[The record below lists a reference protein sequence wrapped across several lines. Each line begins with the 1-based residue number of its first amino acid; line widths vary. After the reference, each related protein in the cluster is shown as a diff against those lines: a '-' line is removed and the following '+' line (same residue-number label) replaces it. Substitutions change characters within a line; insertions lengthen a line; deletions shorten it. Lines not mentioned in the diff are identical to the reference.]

1 MQWGTRMEGKRK
13 ERSKSRLPEE
23 SKKEQKLKCV
33 CGVGEKCRPY
43 LLRPYWR
50 NRAGISEIP
59 VAASSIRLRESG
71 FQDRDR
77 VLLEKVT
84 RYVKNRDNDFG
95 ERQVGSRWREVLR
108 PHIFWSVVHKT
119 SLKCSDRK
127 LFVLHKHKRY
137 VRMKK

>member
-1 MQWGTRMEGKRK
+1 MEGRRK
-13 ERSKSRLPEE
+13 ERSKQTPRR
-23 SKKEQKLKCV
+23 SKKGTKIEMCV
-33 CGVGEKCRPY
+33 GGGEKCRPY

-95 ERQVGSRWREVLR
+95 ERQ
-108 PHIFWSVVHKT
+108 
-119 SLKCSDRK
+119 
-127 LFVLHKHKRY
+127 
-137 VRMKK
+137 M